1 MVAAKRGGDGVVT
14 SSAFA
19 ARFKPRVSTFCCF
32 FFILFDFLFFNEFF
46 FVPSLF
52 VGNECTDYIDFPKKK
67 SSGLKI
73 AFFFCFYFPADRF

>member
-1 MVAAKRGGDGVVT
+1 MTAWLPRACLPPDSNQECRHFVV
-14 SSAFA
+14 
-19 ARFKPRVSTFCCF
+19 F